1 MTLLSIIIAIVAT
14 LAGISLVYLTVL
26 LTKWL
31 RRKWRARREGSWK
44 ARDRRWRPRTGL
56 FAGWVGQ
63 GSRLKANIGAD
74 EERRSLLGAGRS
86 EC

>member
-14 LAGISLVYLTVL
+14 LAGISLVYLTIL

-31 RRKWRARREGSWK
+31 RRKWRARRERSLK
-44 ARDRRWRPRTGL
+44 ARDRRWRPRKGL

-74 EERRSLLGAGRS
+74 EERRPLLGAGGS
-86 EC
+86 GS